1 MQKAIDVRHGLNR
14 NAVHKGGMLDLTPS
28 TFQALAFDW
37 QRASDEVAAAEAEL
51 VTALKDFRRT
61 GEHER
66 VRSALLFR
74 LGAEDALRALM
85 HKLWADP
92 I

>member
-1 MQKAIDVRHGLNR
+1 
-14 NAVHKGGMLDLTPS
+14 MLDLTPS

-37 QRASDEVAAAEAEL
+37 QLANDEVATAEAEL
-51 VTALKDFRRT
+51 VAALKDFRRT
-61 GEHER
+61 GDDGS
-66 VRSALLFR
+66 VRCALIVR
-74 LGAEDALRALM
+74 LEADETLRALM